1 MYIQLNNRYMRDI
14 MKRFNCLVIA
24 ACLAA
29 LVPGKA
35 QVVNSDSWAATDA
48 LGRKVR
54 SYDEAPAR
62 REGKTVGRG
71 TTTGTSRPARLR
83 TSLKSSGSILKP

>member
-14 MKRFNCLVIA
+14 MKRFTCLVIA

-62 REGKTVGRG
+62 REGKTV
-71 TTTGTSRPARLR
+71 A
-83 TSLKSSGSILKP
+83 IFY